1 MEDVV
6 TRNSDL
12 AAKYNDV
19 IAKYNDLSTKYTE
32 QSGKYTDL
40 STKYNVFS
48 HYHRCEI
55 GLSGVRQQCEI
66 FLSYTVYYY
75 AVLKHTNQPGKL
87 KLVWKHPQVG
97 SDRSSTPESR
107 HYMCIQN
114 IQGAEITGFAGGSWY
129 DHIGAAAEFV
139 CLPRD
144 PDLTSKFTSSYAFM
158 YGSEYDTSDFGHEN
172 GDDLPCS
179 VCRSTVHSSVLMI
192 PGKSSCYDGWTMQY
206 HGDLVAGEYQNR
218 AATQYICLDE
228 HPEALTAGQ
237 RNDNGKLF
245 VPVKAVCG
253 ALACPPYHNDRY
265 LTKNNDML
273 AKYNTLLTKS
283 NVGGIFVRWGRKDC
297 PGNNTELVYSG
308 FAGGSYYSH
317 TGATAEFVCLPRD
330 PDLTTKFSSGYAYM
344 YGSEY
349 DTTEFGHA
357 DGDDLPC
364 SVCRSTMESSV
375 LMIPGK
381 SSCYDG
387 WSMQYHGDLVAGK
400 YSHSAATQFICLDE
414 HPEALTAGQ
423 DNHEGKLFYP
433 VQASCGSLACPPYH
447 NGKYLTC
454 VVCTK

>member
-1 MEDVV
+1 MAVLIFHVILIVQAIAEKRILLNDPALLQSQIHALERKVEDVV
-6 TRNSDL
+6 GKYTDL
-12 AAKYNDV
+12 SAKYADLSTKYSDMSTKDNDQS
-19 IAKYNDLSTKYTE
+19 AKYNDLSTKYND
-32 QSGKYTDL
+32 QSAKYNELSTKYTDL
-40 STKYNVFS
+40 STKY
-48 HYHRCEI
+48 
-55 GLSGVRQQCEI
+55 
-66 FLSYTVYYY
+66 
-75 AVLKHTNQPGKL
+75 
-87 KLVWKHPQVG
+87 
-97 SDRSSTPESR
+97 SD
-107 HYMCIQN
+107 
-114 IQGAEITGFAGGSWY
+114 
-129 DHIGAAAEFV
+129 
-139 CLPRD
+139 
-144 PDLTSKFTSSYAFM
+144 
-158 YGSEYDTSDFGHEN
+158 
-172 GDDLPCS
+172 
-179 VCRSTVHSSVLMI
+179 
-192 PGKSSCYDGWTMQY
+192 
-206 HGDLVAGEYQNR
+206 
-218 AATQYICLDE
+218 
-228 HPEALTAGQ
+228 
-237 RNDNGKLF
+237 LF
-245 VPVKAVCG
+245 I
-253 ALACPPYHNDRY
+253 
-265 LTKNNDML
+265 KNNDML

>member
-1 MEDVV
+1 
-6 TRNSDL
+6 
-12 AAKYNDV
+12 
-19 IAKYNDLSTKYTE
+19 
-32 QSGKYTDL
+32 
-40 STKYNVFS
+40 
-48 HYHRCEI
+48 
-55 GLSGVRQQCEI
+55 
-66 FLSYTVYYY
+66 
-75 AVLKHTNQPGKL
+75 
-87 KLVWKHPQVG
+87 
-97 SDRSSTPESR
+97 
-107 HYMCIQN
+107 
-114 IQGAEITGFAGGSWY
+114 
-129 DHIGAAAEFV
+129 
-139 CLPRD
+139 
-144 PDLTSKFTSSYAFM
+144 M

-283 NVGGIFVRWGRKDC
+283 N
-297 PGNNTELVYSG
+297 G

-433 VQASCGSLACPPYH
+433 VQASCGSLAWFAGGYWPGHKGAAAEFVCLPRDPDLTTKFTSSFAFMYGSEYDVPTTDFGHDNGDDLPCSVCRSTVQSSVLMIPVKSSCYDGWTMQYHGDLVAGHHASSTATQYICLDEHPETLTAGHRNDNGKWFYPMKAVCGALACPPYH
-447 NGKYLTC
+447 NGRYLTC